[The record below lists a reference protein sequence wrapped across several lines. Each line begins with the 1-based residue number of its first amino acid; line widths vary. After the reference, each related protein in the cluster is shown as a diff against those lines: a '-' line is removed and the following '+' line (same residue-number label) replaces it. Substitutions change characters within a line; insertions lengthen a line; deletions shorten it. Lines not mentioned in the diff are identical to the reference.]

1 MIKIVVDSTGYIEED
16 MLKQNDI
23 KVVPLKIRFGS
34 KEYKETEFSVDEFY
48 RMLKES
54 NRAPKHL
61 SHHHRILFLFISR
74 LLDEGNEVL
83 SIHLSEKIS
92 GTINS
97 ARVAIEELKTDKVK
111 IVDSKVQLSPL
122 NFLQSMQ

>member
-1 MIKIVVDSTGYIEED
+1 

-54 NRAPKHL
+54 TELPKT
-61 SHHHRILFLFISR
+61 SQPSPQDLFLFISR
-74 LLDEGNEVL
+74 SLMKAMKFCP
-83 SIHLSEKIS
+83 SI
-92 GTINS
+92 
-97 ARVAIEELKTDKVK
+97 
-111 IVDSKVQLSPL
+111 
-122 NFLQSMQ
+122 FLRKFQAQSILQGLQ